1 MCGIAGIVDLTRK
14 WGRAR
19 LEAATTRMRET
30 LAHRGPDDAG
40 TWVDAH
46 GVCAL
51 AQRRL
56 AILDLSPL
64 GHQPMVTD
72 DGVNALVLNGEIYNY
87 RALASKLQS
96 QGIRLKSGSD
106 TEVLLHLT
114 RDQSPASLASLRGM
128 FAIAQW
134 NSELGQLFLAR
145 DPFGKKP
152 LYVVKQNGLFAFAS
166 ELRALESIPELDL
179 EIDPAGLA
187 DYLLT
192 GYIHSPST
200 IYRGVEKASP
210 GSYLSLTQSTGEIR
224 QGTFWSFTAGSH
236 PAEVS
241 LAPTYE
247 GRVDQLDELITQA
260 VERRLVSDV
269 PVGAFLSAGVDSSL
283 VVAAM
288 KKLGVRPKTFTI
300 GFSGSDNSEHTVA
313 RDIAAHLETDHREF
327 VLDPKELQSVESIAA
342 ALDEP
347 NGDSSCLPTL
357 LLSRE
362 TRAHVTVALSGDG
375 GDEMFGGYSRYLE
388 TLDEEA
394 RAHGDRSWNAVDSY
408 LSPKTL
414 TFSEKEVA
422 SFLGDARLVR
432 QRLERRRRLMG
443 QGSVPLIHRM
453 RTHDVEYYMPGAVL
467 AKVDRMSMQVALEV
481 RCPLLDIDVARYAA
495 ALPAGDLVIEDAH
508 RRFMGKRILKDVLRR
523 YLPDRIVDRPKQGFG
538 LPNTWHVESLVAAG
552 KEMLGPKS
560 ALARLVDGKSLKRYA
575 ASLSDPQLLSIYQLW
590 PMLILEF
597 WLRGR
602 RIGR

>member
-14 WGRAR
+14 WGRGR
-19 LEAATTRMRET
+19 LEAAATRMRET
-30 LAHRGPDDAG
+30 LAHRGPDDFG
-40 TWVDAH
+40 TWVDPR

-51 AQRRL
+51 AHRRL

-64 GHQPMVTD
+64 GHQPMTTE

-87 RALASKLQS
+87 RALATNLRS
-96 QGIRLKSGSD
+96 QGVRLKSGSD
-106 TEVLLHLT
+106 TEVLLHLA
-114 RDQSPASLASLRGM
+114 RDQSPTSLAGLRGM
-128 FAIAQW
+128 FAFAIW
-134 NSELGQLFLAR
+134 NSDLGQLFLAR

-152 LYVVKQNGLFAFAS
+152 LYMARRNGLFAFAS
-166 ELRALESIPELDL
+166 ELRALESVPELDL

-192 GYIHSPST
+192 GYVHAPST
-200 IYRGVEKASP
+200 IYRGVEKLAP
-210 GSYLSLTQSTGEIR
+210 GSCLSLTQPTGALREDR
-224 QGTFWSFTAGSH
+224 YWSFTAGSN

-247 GRVDQLDELITQA
+247 ERVGQLDALITQA

-269 PVGAFLSAGVDSSL
+269 PLGAFLSAGVDSSL

-288 KKLGVRPKTFTI
+288 KKLGIRPKTFTI
-300 GFSGSDNSEHTVA
+300 GFSGSPNSEHFVA
-313 RDIAAHLETDHREF
+313 RDIAAHLQTDHREF
-327 VLDPKELQSVESIAA
+327 VLEASELQSVETIAK

-357 LLSRE
+357 LLCRESRQ
-362 TRAHVTVALSGDG
+362 HVTVALSGDG

-388 TLDEEA
+388 TLDEEE
-394 RAHGDRSWNAVDSY
+394 RAHGDRSWSATDSY

-422 SFLGDARLVR
+422 AFMGDAPLVR
-432 QRLERRRRLMG
+432 QRLERRRRILG
-443 QGSVPLIHRM
+443 QGLVPLVHRM

-467 AKVDRMSMQVALEV
+467 PKVDRMSMQVALEV
-481 RCPLLDIDVARYAA
+481 RSPLLDVDVARYAA
-495 ALPAGDLVIEDAH
+495 ALPAEDLVVQDAD
-508 RRFMGKRILKDVLRR
+508 RRFTGKRILKDVLRR
-523 YLPDRIVDRPKQGFG
+523 YLPNEIVDRPKQGFG

-552 KEMLGPKS
+552 TDLLGPRS
-560 ALARLVDGKSLKRYA
+560 TLARLVDPKSLKRYV
-575 ASLSDPQLLSIYQLW
+575 ASLSNPYLLSIYQLW
-590 PMLILEF
+590 PMLILES

-602 RIGR
+602 RV